1 MKLEELKKK
10 LKGVIIVNTTPFNK
24 DGSMDLGGYR
34 NNLRWLLEKT
44 VGKDFIFN
52 PLGSAGEF
60 YSMSDDECKAV
71 MKATVE
77 EVNGKLPVFVGAGRP
92 GTQETIKMC
101 QYAESVG
108 ADGVQVIL
116 PYYFVPTEEGAY
128 LHYKAI
134 AESIKIAVMV
144 YNNPGPTGCWIKP
157 PLMAKIAKVPNIIAC
172 KENTLNVTQYIE
184 MKKAI
189 DPNDMTLFCG
199 LGEQFYSYEAMFGCA
214 GFVTSGANFMPDW
227 SYSIYQIAEARD
239 FAKVDQLLNNMALYR
254 EFFDR
259 ITTKRP
265 HIGIGNNAAPMY
277 LSIVKHAMDMVGLR
291 GGEVRLP
298 ITGLTTEE
306 KVELEIVLKKL
317 NIIS

>member
-1 MKLEELKKK
+1 
-10 LKGVIIVNTTPFNK
+10 
-24 DGSMDLGGYR
+24 
-34 NNLRWLLEKT
+34 
-44 VGKDFIFN
+44 
-52 PLGSAGEF
+52 
-60 YSMSDDECKAV
+60 
-71 MKATVE
+71 
-77 EVNGKLPVFVGAGRP
+77 
-92 GTQETIKMC
+92 
-101 QYAESVG
+101 
-108 ADGVQVIL
+108 
-116 PYYFVPTEEGAY
+116 
-128 LHYKAI
+128 
-134 AESIKIAVMV
+134 
-144 YNNPGPTGCWIKP
+144 
-157 PLMAKIAKVPNIIAC
+157 
-172 KENTLNVTQYIE
+172 

-199 LGEQFYSYEAMFGCA
+199 LGEQFYSYEAIFGCA